1 VERSGVQSV
10 QRAFEL
16 LELMERAGG
25 EIGLSE
31 AAAESGMP
39 LPTIHRLLQTLVSG
53 GYVRQQ
59 PSRRYALGPR
69 LIPLGDRAQQLVGRW
84 ALSYLAAIVQTTG
97 ETANMAMLDGDMVIY
112 VAQAPSR
119 HTMRMFTEI
128 GRRVALHCTGVGK
141 VLLAQMSD
149 EQAREVLK
157 RTGLAAQ
164 TSQTITDIDELL
176 EQLETIRETGYAID
190 DGEQEVGVRCVAVP
204 VPHRTLM
211 TSLSVSGPE
220 SRVTRESVAEIAQ
233 VLREA
238 AAALGAD
245 LVAEEGAAATGRN

>member
-1 VERSGVQSV
+1 M

-16 LELMERAGG
+16 LELIERAGG
-25 EIGLSE
+25 EIGISE

-84 ALSYLAAIVQTTG
+84 ASSYLAAIVQTTG

-112 VAQAPSR
+112 VAQVPSR

-149 EQAREVLK
+149 EKAREVLK
-157 RTGLAAQ
+157 RTGLAAH

-176 EQLETIRETGYAID
+176 GQLETIRETGYAID
-190 DGEQEVGVRCVAVP
+190 DGEQEVGVRCVAVS

-220 SRVTRESVAEIAQ
+220 SRVTRESVSEIAQ

-245 LVAEEGAAATGRN
+245 LVAEEGTAGEGRN